1 MKKKAEKR
9 ASKRNNSIIICNLV
23 RTYIEACLILYG
35 ACTMLNNGQKVQ
47 VSDTTSDETTIAAD
61 TQKKQ

>member
-23 RTYIEACLILYG
+23 RAYIEACLILYG
-35 ACTMLNNGQKVQ
+35 GMHYA
-47 VSDTTSDETTIAAD
+47 E
-61 TQKKQ
+61 